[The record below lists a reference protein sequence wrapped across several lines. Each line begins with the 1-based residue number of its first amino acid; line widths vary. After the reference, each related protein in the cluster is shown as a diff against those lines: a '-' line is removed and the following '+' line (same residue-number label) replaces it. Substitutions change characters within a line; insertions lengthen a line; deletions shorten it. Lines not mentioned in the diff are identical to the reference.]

1 MLNNMLNDVP
11 SKNITLAF
19 NAWKECGEITATALT
34 KLAEQQLELAGA
46 WLNTGS
52 SQLKLLSKSNGGGEF
67 WSRQAKLA
75 GEYNDLAVDHMRKA
89 VEVATESTRAC
100 FAQGMSM
107 IAQPG
112 KPAVIAPKAVP
123 NGRKSTTPSF
133 GREAA

>member
-1 MLNNMLNDVP
+1 MLKMLNDVP
-11 SKNITLAF
+11 SKNITLAV

-34 KLAEQQLELAGA
+34 KLVEQQLDLAGA
-46 WLNTGS
+46 WVNMGS
-52 SQLKLLSKSNGGGEF
+52 HQLKLLSEPNGGGGF

-89 VEVATESTRAC
+89 VEVVTESTRAC

-112 KPAVIAPKAVP
+112 KPVVTGPKAVP
-123 NGRKSTTPSF
+123 NGRKSTMPSS